1 MADAN
6 KVGYRAVLVTGRP
19 LPVTALNDFG
29 GQAVDL
35 GFSLVL
41 FATGDTKRPA
51 ALDPRIK
58 VERLRVR
65 GRTRVGGKARS
76 AAAKLAVRGN
86 IRQRTLGLA
95 VLDSGLHKAASQA
108 DVLVAL
114 DPDSALAVWA
124 LARRHRSVLAV
135 LGLPEL
141 ARIAAE
147 ELQ

>member
-1 MADAN
+1 MAEAD
-6 KVGYRAVLVTGRP
+6 KVGRRAVLVTGRP

-29 GQAVDL
+29 GQALDL

-41 FATGDTKRPA
+41 FVTGDAKRPA
-51 ALDPRIK
+51 TLDPRIK
-58 VERLRVR
+58 VERLRAR

-76 AAAKLAVRGN
+76 VAAKLAVRGN
-86 IRQRTLGLA
+86 IRQRTLGLT